1 MLDIVKGKIGEAT
14 MSNPLGFAQTAVSV
28 VLGRDHLVG
37 RDINQMTIPEL
48 EARAKVN
55 AERLRLARQAGW
67 LGGFG
72 GGLIG
77 ALSVA
82 KMMR

>member
-1 MLDIVKGKIGEAT
+1 
-14 MSNPLGFAQTAVSV
+14 MSNPLEFAQTAVSV

-37 RDINQMTIPEL
+37 RDLDQMTIQEL
-48 EARAKVN
+48 EASAKVN
-55 AERLRLARQAGW
+55 EERLRLARQAAW
-67 LGGFG
+67 IGGFG
-72 GGLIG
+72 SGLLG